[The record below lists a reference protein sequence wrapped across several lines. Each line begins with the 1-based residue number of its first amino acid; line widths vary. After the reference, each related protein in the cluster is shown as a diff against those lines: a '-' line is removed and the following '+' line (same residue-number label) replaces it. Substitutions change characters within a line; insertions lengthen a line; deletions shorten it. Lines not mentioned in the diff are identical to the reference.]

1 MLGGL
6 KIQLLVAAGV
16 GAIAI
21 GTPVMAQETGQAAT
35 TSPSAP
41 SPSDPLMANVVDAE
55 GTPDQTIDEG
65 EIVVTAQKRVER
77 LLDVPLAVTAIGGN
91 DLATRNIT
99 DTAGLTQAVPSLTF
113 QQGANP
119 TNTSLRIRGV
129 GTSLFGQ
136 GVEPSVSVVVDGVV
150 AARAAQGFSDFAD
163 IERVE
168 VLRGP
173 QGTLFGRNA
182 SAGVVNVVTARP
194 TRDFQGRI
202 DATVAELDEY
212 RVKGTVS
219 GPISETL
226 RARVTGF
233 YNNVGGHV
241 RNITTGRDVNGF
253 ESWGVRG
260 KLEWDASDSLNLL
273 LTGSYSKNNSDCC
286 ASTYIRVDNP
296 VVRQLLLPVTASPRN
311 RTITEDTD
319 TYANSRQIVGS
330 LQADW
335 DLGPATITSIT
346 AYQRYDLDVNQP
358 IDRLNTNP
366 IPFVG
371 TGAPYASWNLNRG
384 QVKLDNFSQELRIGS
399 NGASDLTYVAGI
411 FYTHLEITR
420 PFERRRAVCRVGVI
434 GQPCAAPIFQS
445 ASSIINLNTESISAF
460 GQAEYRI
467 VGGLK
472 AIGGL
477 RLQYETGTNS
487 GTRTAPIVAGDVIFP
502 SNPPSSGSFTASDT
516 ALTGKAGL
524 QYEFSRNLQAYATY
538 TRGYKGQGYEM
549 EISADLAN
557 QDVLEPEN
565 VDAYEI
571 GLKGRTRD
579 GSLSFSAAL
588 FQADY
593 TNLQV
598 QANRSDPT
606 TGVVQFVATNAGTSR
621 SRGFEL
627 EATLRPSRGF
637 SINAGFTL
645 AESTI
650 NIDGLNCPLQLQ
662 AGAPVLTGAAPINR
676 CYRPAA
682 GATPTQNLRGAT
694 LPVSPRYRLNLS
706 PRYESDIAGTDLS
719 AFAQMVVGF
728 QSEQQFAVEQDPLLV
743 QPAYTLVD
751 ATIGFG
757 KDNGRYNLSLF
768 VKNLF
773 NEYYFTD
780 IRHGSLLATVN
791 SPNDLVATFNK
802 DSRRYFGASFGMK
815 F

>member
-1 MLGGL
+1 MLKAL

-21 GTPVMAQETGQAAT
+21 GAPAAAQEAGQAAT

-41 SPSDPLMANVVDAE
+41 ARSDPLTANVVDAE
-55 GTPDQTIDEG
+55 GTPDQAIDDG
-65 EIVVTAQKRVER
+65 EIVVTAQKRAER

-91 DLATRNIT
+91 ELATRNIT

-136 GVEPSVSVVVDGVV
+136 GVEPSVAVVVDGVV

-194 TRDFQGRI
+194 TRDFQGRF

-219 GPISETL
+219 GPISDTL
-226 RARVTGF
+226 RACLTGF

-241 RNITTGRDVNGF
+241 RNITTDRNVNGF
-253 ESWGVRG
+253 KSWGVRG
-260 KLEWDASDSLNLL
+260 KLEWDATPSLNLL

-296 VVRQLLLPVTASPRN
+296 VVRQLVLPVTASRRN
-311 RTITEDTD
+311 RTITEDTE

-335 DLGPATITSIT
+335 DLGPATVTSIT

-358 IDRLNTNP
+358 IDRVDTSP

-371 TGAPYASWNLNRG
+371 ANAPYASWNLNRG

-411 FYTHLEITR
+411 FYNHLEITR

-445 ASSIINLNTESISAF
+445 GSSVINLNTESISAF

-477 RLQYETGTNS
+477 RVQYETGTNA
-487 GTRTAPIVAGDVIFP
+487 GTRIAPAQAGDITFP
-502 SNPPSSGSFTASDT
+502 GNGPSSGTFTASDT
-516 ALTGKAGL
+516 ALTGKGGL
-524 QYEFSRNLQAYATY
+524 QYEVSRNLQTYATY
-538 TRGYKGQGYEM
+538 TRGYKGQGFEM
-549 EISADLAN
+549 EIAADLAN

-571 GLKGRTRD
+571 GLKGRTSD
-579 GSLSFSAAL
+579 GSFTFSAAL

-598 QANRSDPT
+598 QANRSDPG
-606 TGVVQFVATNAGTSR
+606 TGIVQFTATNAGTSR
-621 SRGFEL
+621 ARGFEL
-627 EATLRPSRGF
+627 ETTMRPSRGF

-645 AESTI
+645 SESTI
-650 NIDGLNCPLQLQ
+650 NIDGLNCPLQFQ
-662 AGAPVLTGAAPINR
+662 GAAPVVTGAAPINS
-676 CYRPAA
+676 CYRPAV
-682 GATPTQNLRGAT
+682 GATPTQNLRNAT

-728 QSEQQFAVEQDPLLV
+728 QSEQQFAVEQDPLLI
-743 QPAYTLVD
+743 QLAYTLVD

-780 IRHGSLLATVN
+780 IRHGSLLASVN